1 MLDQLISQINDSQ
14 RTLWILCG
22 LPYSGKTHL
31 AQQISAMTPIVHIS
45 IDRILEDSGFDWNTD
60 HLPDKAG
67 WEKIF
72 NLSYT
77 MTRDAL
83 KGGLSV
89 LYDSTNHTKASRDML
104 RDIAQELGTDAK
116 VIFVDAPVGVVWERW
131 TKNSLTKNR
140 SVIARDLVEQ
150 TIKSFET
157 PSGNENVVHYKVTT
171 G

>member
-1 MLDQLISQINDSQ
+1 MIDQLISQINDSQ

-31 AQQISAMTPIVHIS
+31 SRQIVEQTSIVHIS
-45 IDRILEDSGFDWNTD
+45 IDHILEELGFDWNTD
-60 HLPDKAG
+60 HLPDQAG

-72 NLSYT
+72 NLSYA

-83 KGGLSV
+83 KGGLNV

-104 RDIAQELGTDAK
+104 RDIAQGLGADAK
-116 VIFVDAPVGVVWERW
+116 VIFVDTPVEVVWERW
-131 TKNSLTKNR
+131 TKNGLTKNR

-150 TIKSFET
+150 TIQSFEI
-157 PSGNENVVHYKVTT
+157 PSGSENVVHYKVTT